1 MTWEVAKTWNVGLD
15 GEIRG
20 GLLSWELEYF
30 HTRRENIL
38 CTRNASIPNYSGLTN
53 LPDENIGIVQNSGLE
68 FQLAHQ
74 GRSADGNF
82 RYRLAGNFMYAKNK
96 VVYMDEAPWPEGH
109 DYMKLEGHPMG
120 SGLYYQVIGIN
131 KTDDD
136 LMKYPQMAGRF
147 AR

>member
-1 MTWEVAKTWNVGLD
+1 M
-15 GEIRG
+15 
-20 GLLSWELEYF
+20 
-30 HTRRENIL
+30 
-38 CTRNASIPNYSGLTN
+38 
-53 LPDENIGIVQNSGLE
+53 QNSGLE

-136 LMKYPQMAGRF
+136 LMKYPQMAGASLGDFIYADLDGDGEITNLDRKRCDLTAVPQIVF
-147 AR
+147 GLNVSATYKNWDFMALFQGQARAR